1 MSSTLVQ
8 TQSATQ
14 NYEAGLSISKILADM
29 GSYCL
34 EATLVNWGVVYPK
47 EATKST
53 SPSKENHQIVMILM
67 QGSLYFMFQF

>member
-1 MSSTLVQ
+1 MSFTLVQ

-14 NYEAGLSISKILADM
+14 NYEAGFSISKILADM
-29 GSYCL
+29 GTYCL

-53 SPSKENHQIVMILM
+53 SPTMVDPQIVVIL
-67 QGSLYFMFQF
+67 F